1 MNNDKMCSLGA
12 FWRSLGLT
20 EEAVGCLQTANGAT
34 LLVNI
39 GHVQRSM
46 GDPDAALATYKE
58 ARGLF
63 KVSGSWETPAG
74 AECRRL
80 IGMLSAWLTR
90 SWTKPALEAPCLQ
103 QIHRIAVG
111 GTPALKVHVHN
122 NLESSFCEC
131 LIEWFECSVFMCMR
145 IGKAFVTGATRQ
157 HD

>member
-1 MNNDKMCSLGA
+1 MASMGHLQREQGNMEGA
-12 FWRSLGLT
+12 MELYLESRQVL
-20 EEAVGCLQTANGAT
+20 EAVGCLQTANGAT

-80 IGMLSAWLTR
+80 IGMLSA
-90 SWTKPALEAPCLQ
+90 
-103 QIHRIAVG
+103 
-111 GTPALKVHVHN
+111 
-122 NLESSFCEC
+122 
-131 LIEWFECSVFMCMR
+131 
-145 IGKAFVTGATRQ
+145 
-157 HD
+157 